1 MRLLWVVPAITGM
14 LLIPLGA
21 MALNTGPALGFPD
34 LPDLPIPGLFH
45 DPARERLADSTTPT
59 REATITPAGDT
70 SVPIRVVTTGKATLV
85 LVPVKVNGRGP
96 FDFVLDTGAST
107 STVDRTLVRRLR
119 LPRTGET
126 ARVRGVTGEAVVPV
140 VRLRAW
146 TVGGQPLVG
155 RSLTVTDLGDPTV
168 FGLLGS
174 DELRG
179 FGRITVD
186 YQRKRLV
193 LRQSSKSRS
202 GG

>member
-1 MRLLWVVPAITGM
+1 M
-14 LLIPLGA
+14 LLVPLGA
-21 MALNTGPALGFPD
+21 IALNAGPPLD
-34 LPDLPIPGLFH
+34 LPDLPVPGLFH
-45 DPARERLADSTTPT
+45 DPGRQRLADSTTPT
-59 REATITPAGDT
+59 QQTTVTPAGDT

-85 LVPVKVNGRGP
+85 LVPVEVNGRGP

-119 LPRTGET
+119 LPSTGET
-126 ARVRGVTGEAVVPV
+126 ARVRGVTGESVVPV

-146 TVGGQPLVG
+146 TVGGQPLAG

-174 DELRG
+174 DELRR

-193 LRQSSKSRS
+193 LRQSPKSRS
-202 GG
+202 KG